1 MIPPEHHSY
10 AQPCTIH
17 NQTQTKVDS
26 MDTTCLE
33 YVRKEK
39 ERHGIEE

>member
-1 MIPPEHHSY
+1 MIPPECHSY
-10 AQPCTIH
+10 AKPCSIH

-26 MDTTCLE
+26 TDTTCLE

-39 ERHGIEE
+39 KGLDIQE